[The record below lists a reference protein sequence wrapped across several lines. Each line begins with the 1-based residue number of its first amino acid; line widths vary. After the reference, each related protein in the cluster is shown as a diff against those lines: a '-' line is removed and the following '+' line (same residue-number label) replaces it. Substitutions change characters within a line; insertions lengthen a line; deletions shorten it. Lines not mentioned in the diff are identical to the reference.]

1 MTRLKKVKR
10 NTLLR
15 AKNESKDS
23 PLLNAFVRQAGCL
36 CFVYDVQKLSVKRKE
51 RREFCKTRS
60 EFKGTV
66 EAVRKEPDD
75 RSVADRHHKRAP
87 VQADQFPKKAEG
99 HDRACKQVR
108 EHAARRLSRADSKK
122 LRGLDN
128 IEEVCY
134 TVVVQIREQE
144 DNRVTGFHSIKQKF
158 GNA

>member
-36 CFVYDVQKLSVKRKE
+36 SFVYAVQKLSVKRKE
-51 RREFCKTRS
+51 RREFCKTWS
-60 EFKGTV
+60 EFKGAV
-66 EAVRKEPDD
+66 EAFRKEPDD

-108 EHAARRLSRADSKK
+108 EINAGLEARQPDAVALGNGFYKEVVN
-122 LRGLDN
+122 LRVEIGF
-128 IEEVCY
+128 EK
-134 TVVVQIREQE
+134 QR
-144 DNRVTGFHSIKQKF
+144 NRK
-158 GNA
+158 

>member
-36 CFVYDVQKLSVKRKE
+36 CFVYAVQKLSVKRKE

-60 EFKGTV
+60 EFKGAV

-99 HDRACKQVR
+99 HDRTCKQVR
-108 EHAARRLSRADSKK
+108 EINAGLEARQPDVVAVGNGFYKEVVN
-122 LRGLDN
+122 LRVEIGF
-128 IEEVCY
+128 EK
-134 TVVVQIREQE
+134 QR
-144 DNRVTGFHSIKQKF
+144 NRK
-158 GNA
+158 

>member
-1 MTRLKKVKR
+1 MTRLKKVKK

-36 CFVYDVQKLSVKRKE
+36 CFVYAVQKLSVKRKE

-60 EFKGTV
+60 EFKGAV

-99 HDRACKQVR
+99 HDRACKQEREVNAGLEARQPDAVSVR
-108 EHAARRLSRADSKK
+108 NGFYKEVVD
-122 LRGLDN
+122 LRVEVGF
-128 IEEVCY
+128 EE
-134 TVVVQIREQE
+134 QR
-144 DNRVTGFHSIKQKF
+144 DRK
-158 GNA
+158 